1 MKKYLHVAVGVIEN
15 KRGEI
20 LIAKRPDSAHQGGLW
35 EFPGGKVDAGET
47 LQSALYRELK
57 EELAIDVQQS
67 QPLIQIRHDYP
78 DKSVLLD
85 VYRVTDF
92 SGEAKGNEGQ
102 PVLWVRPELLSQY
115 EFPAANKSIIN
126 AIHLPKVFAI
136 TGDYFSAQDFEKKFS
151 TLLSRQIKL
160 IQLRIKD
167 FSHQHHREFFDIANN
182 LCAEKIQL
190 QINTSVDE
198 FLNLNLQNSKL
209 GLHLNSDQL
218 MRHSRRPVD
227 EKRLLGVSCHSLAE
241 LQQAEEI
248 QADYVLLSPVNF
260 TKSHPDAE
268 VLGWKQ
274 FQKMIEKIN
283 IPVYALGG
291 MRESDLTSAIQS
303 GAQGIASIG
312 TWWS

>member
-47 LQSALYRELK
+47 LQSALSRELK
-57 EELAIDVQQS
+57 EELAIDIRQS

-85 VYRVTDF
+85 VHRVTDF

-102 PVLWVRPELLSQY
+102 PILWVHPESLTQY
-115 EFPAANKSIIN
+115 SFPAANKPIIN
-126 AIHLPKVFAI
+126 AIHLPKLFAI
-136 TGDYFSAQDFEKKFS
+136 TGDYSSAQDFEKKFS
-151 TLLSRQIKL
+151 NLLGQQIKL

-167 FSHQHHREFFDIANN
+167 FSYQRHREVFHIANN
-182 LCAEKIQL
+182 LCAEEIQL

-218 MRHSRRPVD
+218 MQHSSRPVD
-227 EKRLLGVSCHSLAE
+227 EKRLLGASCHSIVE
-241 LQQAEEI
+241 LQQAEKI
-248 QADYVLLSPVNF
+248 QADYVFLSPVNF
-260 TKSHPDAE
+260 TQSHPDAE

-274 FQKMIEKIN
+274 FQEMVEKIN

-291 MRESDLTSAIQS
+291 MRESDLTSAMQS

-312 TWWS
+312 AWWP